1 MSGRLNVAAHER
13 ALPSA
18 SRLSLKLAVD
28 GCGTH
33 LLSQHC
39 LLRLGA
45 LECAVAFSEVLPR
58 FVHAKGEWNAP

>member
-1 MSGRLNVAAHER
+1 VSGELNIAAHER

-18 SRLSLKLAVD
+18 SRLSLEPAVD
-28 GCGTH
+28 GSGIH

-45 LECAVAFSEVLPR
+45 LECATAFSDVLPR
-58 FVHAKGEWNAP
+58 LVHAEDGWNAP